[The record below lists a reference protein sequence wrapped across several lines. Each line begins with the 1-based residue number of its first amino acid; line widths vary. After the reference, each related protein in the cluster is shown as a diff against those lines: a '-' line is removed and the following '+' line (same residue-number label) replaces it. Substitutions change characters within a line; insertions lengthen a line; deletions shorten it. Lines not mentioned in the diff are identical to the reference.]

1 MKKIMAMIGV
11 FMLCCLLSSGALAA
25 EPADFWQ
32 YEKNIE
38 QVAEPLTEQ
47 MMQAFNDE
55 DYGRFQS
62 RLSEKMKAAIS
73 ESAFKKMA
81 SDFKEKF
88 GSYKTKEVMSIELR
102 EGYMVVNYKGVFS
115 QTAEPVLIR
124 TVLVQ
129 ENGQTCIGGV
139 WLNPLKLVGH
149 TDTNHNN

>member
-11 FMLCCLLSSGALAA
+11 CMLCCLLSGGVVAA

-47 MMQAFNDE
+47 MMQAINAE

-62 RLSEKMKAAIS
+62 CLSEKVKAALP
-73 ESAFKKMA
+73 ESAFKKMG
-81 SDFKEKF
+81 SDLKEKF
-88 GSYKTKEVMSIELR
+88 GSYKTKEVISIELR
-102 EGYMVVNYKGVFS
+102 EKYMMVNYKGLFS
-115 QTAEPVLIR
+115 QTADPVLIR

-129 ENGQTCIGGV
+129 ENGKTCVGGI
-139 WLNPLKLVGH
+139 WLNPMKLVGH
-149 TDTNHNN
+149 TTPNPFK

>member
-1 MKKIMAMIGV
+1 MKKIMVMIGV
-11 FMLCCLLSSGALAA
+11 CMLCFLLNGDALAA

-47 MMQAFNDE
+47 IMRAINDE
-55 DYGRFQS
+55 DYGRFQDCI
-62 RLSEKMKAAIS
+62 SEKMKVALP

-81 SDFKEKF
+81 SDLKVKF

-102 EGYMVVNYKGVFS
+102 EEYMMVNYKGLFS
-115 QTAEPVLIR
+115 QTADPLLIR

-129 ENGQTCIGGV
+129 ENGKICVGGL
-139 WLNPLKLVGH
+139 WFNPMKLVGH
-149 TDTNHNN
+149 TVPNPYK

>member
-1 MKKIMAMIGV
+1 MKKVMAIIGIC
-11 FMLCCLLSSGALAA
+11 MLCCLLSGGALAA
-25 EPADFWQ
+25 APPGFWQ

-62 RLSEKMKAAIS
+62 CLNEKMKAALP

-81 SDFKEKF
+81 SDLKGKF

-102 EGYMVVNYKGVFS
+102 EEYITVNYKGLFS
-115 QTAEPVLIR
+115 QTADPVLIR

-129 ENGQTCIGGV
+129 ENGKTCVGGL
-139 WLNPLKLVGH
+139 WLNPMKPVGH
-149 TDTNHNN
+149 TTPNLYK

>member
-1 MKKIMAMIGV
+1 MIGV

-47 MMQAFNDE
+47 MMQALNDE

-62 RLSEKMKAAIS
+62 RLSERMKAAIP

-81 SDFKEKF
+81 SDLKGNF
-88 GSYKTKEVMSIELR
+88 GSYKTKEVMNIELR
-102 EGYMVVNYKGVFS
+102 EVYIVVNYKGVFS
-115 QTAEPVLIR
+115 QTADPVLIR
-124 TVLVQ
+124 TVLMQ
-129 ENGQTCIGGV
+129 ENGKTCVGGI
-139 WLNPLKLVGH
+139 WLNPMKLVGH
-149 TDTNHNN
+149 TDPNPYN

>member
-1 MKKIMAMIGV
+1 MKKLMAMLGAC
-11 FMLCCLLSSGALAA
+11 MLCCLLSVSALAA

-47 MMQAFNDE
+47 MMQALNDE

-62 RLSEKMKAAIS
+62 RLSEKMKAALP
-73 ESAFKKMA
+73 ESAFKKIA
-81 SDFKEKF
+81 NDLKGKF

-102 EGYMVVNYKGVFS
+102 EEYMIVNYKGMFS
-115 QTAEPVLIR
+115 QTADPVLIR

-129 ENGQTCIGGV
+129 ENGKTCIGGI
-139 WLNPLKLVGH
+139 WLNPMKLVGH
-149 TDTNHNN
+149 TDPNP